1 MIIHL
6 AIIGGILV
14 VGGILLFPQD
24 SKLFEQNLDFD
35 EAKGDL
41 NEFTDETFN
50 QVGSTL
56 ENTYDKVA
64 TTVDETLN
72 KMG

>member
-24 SKLFEQNLDFD
+24 SKIFEQNLDFE

-41 NEFTDETFN
+41 NEFTGETFN